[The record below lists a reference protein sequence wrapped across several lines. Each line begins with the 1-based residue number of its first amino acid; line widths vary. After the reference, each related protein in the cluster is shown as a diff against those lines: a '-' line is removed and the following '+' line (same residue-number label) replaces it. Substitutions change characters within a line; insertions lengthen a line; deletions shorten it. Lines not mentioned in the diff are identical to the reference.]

1 MRVNAKLED
10 KQFPEWID
18 WLMANNFFK
27 KKKKSPS
34 WVLQEKNI
42 LQKQFRTSPDRKK
55 RFDFISGLLSGSG
68 N

>member
-10 KQFPEWID
+10 KQFPQRID
-18 WLMANNFFK
+18 WLMADNFLK

-34 WVLQEKNI
+34 WVFQEKNI

>member
-18 WLMANNFFK
+18 WLMADNFF

-34 WVLQEKNI
+34 WVFQEKNI

-55 RFDFISGLLSGSG
+55 TFDFISGLHSGSG